1 MPLDNINTIQISDR
15 DVTDL
20 DRTNSKDNL
29 YNSKYD
35 DIVNKHKESN
45 PMYQT
50 STKYVINKPYEN
62 KQQELIYDS
71 GSMIRDAI
79 DKAIER
85 NQRIKE
91 NDDRILERIRNSQY
105 NKTKT
110 NQINDANKAYHNK
123 PKYVLKNP
131 YENNTQK
138 IIYDKNI
145 LTNTINTAINK
156 E

>member
-1 MPLDNINTIQISDR
+1 MPLYNINTIQISDR

-35 DIVNKHKESN
+35 DIV
-45 PMYQT
+45 M
-50 STKYVINKPYEN
+50 
-62 KQQELIYDS
+62 L
-71 GSMIRDAI
+71 RDAI

-110 NQINDANKAYHNK
+110 NQIKDANKIYPIK

>member
-1 MPLDNINTIQISDR
+1 MQLDNINTIQISDR

-20 DRTNSKDNL
+20 DRTNSKD
-29 YNSKYD
+29 
-35 DIVNKHKESN
+35 KESN
-45 PMYQT
+45 PMSQP
-50 STKYVINKPYEN
+50 STKYVINKPKYVLKNPYEN
-62 KQQELIYDS
+62 KQQELIYDNS
-71 GSMIRDAI
+71 SMLRDAI

-110 NQINDANKAYHNK
+110 NQIKDANK

-131 YENNTQK
+131 YENKQQEL
-138 IIYDKNI
+138 IYDNNI

>member
-20 DRTNSKDNL
+20 DRTNSKGTL

-71 GSMIRDAI
+71 GSMLRDAI
-79 DKAIER
+79 DKAIE
-85 NQRIKE
+85 K
-91 NDDRILERIRNSQY
+91 
-105 NKTKT
+105 
-110 NQINDANKAYHNK
+110 K
-123 PKYVLKNP
+123 P
-131 YENNTQK
+131 T
-138 IIYDKNI
+138 DKG
-145 LTNTINTAINK
+145 K
-156 E
+156 R

>member
-1 MPLDNINTIQISDR
+1 MF
-15 DVTDL
+15 
-20 DRTNSKDNL
+20 
-29 YNSKYD
+29 
-35 DIVNKHKESN
+35 
-45 PMYQT
+45 
-50 STKYVINKPYEN
+50 
-62 KQQELIYDS
+62 
-71 GSMIRDAI
+71 RDAI

-91 NDDRILERIRNSQY
+91 NDERILERIRNGQY

-110 NQINDANKAYHNK
+110 NQIKDANKAYHNK

-131 YENNTQK
+131 YENKQQEL
-138 IIYDKNI
+138 IYDKNI

>member
-79 DKAIER
+79 DEAIER

-91 NDDRILERIRNSQY
+91 NDDRILERISNSQD
-105 NKTKT
+105 NKSKT
-110 NQINDANKAYHNK
+110 NQIKDANKAYHNN

-131 YENNTQK
+131 YENKQSTTK
-138 IIYDKNI
+138 
-145 LTNTINTAINK
+145 LSTT
-156 E
+156 

>member
-1 MPLDNINTIQISDR
+1 MPLYNINTIQISDR
-15 DVTDL
+15 DATDL

-71 GSMIRDAI
+71 GSMLRDAI
-79 DKAIER
+79 DKAIEK

-91 NDDRILERIRNSQY
+91 NDDRILERISNSQD
-105 NKTKT
+105 NKYKT
-110 NQINDANKAYHNK
+110 NQIKDANK

-145 LTNTINTAINK
+145 LSNTINTAINK

>member
-1 MPLDNINTIQISDR
+1 MPLNNINTIQISDR

-50 STKYVINKPYEN
+50 STKYVINKPYGN
-62 KQQELIYDS
+62 KQQELIYDN
-71 GSMIRDAI
+71 GSTLRDAI
-79 DKAIER
+79 DEAIER

-91 NDDRILERIRNSQY
+91 NDDRILERISNSQD
-105 NKTKT
+105 NKSKT
-110 NQINDANKAYHNK
+110 NQIKDANKAYHNK

-145 LTNTINTAINK
+145 LSNTINTAINK